1 MLHFTCNLLS
11 SPNTHTFTLACAHT
25 SQDDSYNCRDRKFTK
40 SPVERWRTRDELG
53 IRGTRHTR
61 AKVSPHCAPPA
72 PSHGPSPRLGPRA
85 PCPHGGDEGWRGGDA
100 RQGRLL
106 SELLEELILVG
117 EPGAGGGRS
126 HGGVWTVRRATREQT
141 RLPGTGTA
149 ALSPGAALTFLVR
162 K

>member
-1 MLHFTCNLLS
+1 MGWGFGAPATVGQRFPPL
-11 SPNTHTFTLACAHT
+11 
-25 SQDDSYNCRDRKFTK
+25 
-40 SPVERWRTRDELG
+40 
-53 IRGTRHTR
+53 
-61 AKVSPHCAPPA
+61 CAPPA
-72 PSHGPSPRLGPRA
+72 PSQGLSPRLGPRA
-85 PCPHGGDEGWRGGDA
+85 PGPHERDEGSRGGDA

-126 HGGVWTVRRATREQT
+126 HGGVWTLRRATREQT
-141 RLPGTGTA
+141 RLPGTGAA